1 MKRSSLILLGI
12 TLLLSLSFARMRL
25 WAPYY
30 LEVLELRA
38 IDFRLQVRGPIQ
50 AGDEVAIIAIDEK
63 SLREHGR
70 WPWPRS
76 HLATLI
82 SQVSALE
89 PSVIALDI
97 VFAEPDPTHDA
108 ALAEAIRLSGK
119 VVLGYFLD
127 FSQEITMAAASAPKV
142 SEYNL
147 VKEKPGETSGTHQLR
162 VAPYLVANLPLISDA
177 SRHSGFFNFVPDV
190 DGIYRR
196 VPLAVRY
203 QDKILTPLSLQ
214 ALRVYLG
221 NPLLGITLQGDKVAS
236 ITVAGTPLP
245 TEESGETWINYAGP
259 ARRFPHYSATDVM
272 EGKIEAE
279 QLRGKIVLVGT
290 TATGTFDARATPFDP
305 FFPGVEIHAN
315 VIDNVLHDRFLVR
328 PGWVI
333 TADMAATLALGLFL
347 GIALLWVKGIWGGLL
362 YGGMLGAYLFGSQ
375 RYFVQSG
382 VPLSILYPLLSLSSV
397 YLSVTLFHY
406 LTEERAKRRTRDAFS
421 RYLHP
426 EVARMVS
433 EDPALL
439 RLGGEKRELTVM
451 FTDIRGFTSISEALS
466 PEVLVE
472 FLNEYLGAMTD
483 IVFDHGGLLDK
494 YIGDAVMALWGAPL
508 PMHDH
513 PAQAC
518 HTALDMLDKLRDLR
532 EAWEHKGLPPLDI
545 GVGINTGPMVV
556 GNMGSSRRFDYT
568 VMGDHVNLSSRL
580 EGLNKFYGT
589 HILLSQYTQE
599 QVGKEFLLREIDSVR
614 VKGKKQPVI
623 ISELLARTDQ
633 ADGLR
638 SFVDG
643 FTEALQAYKER
654 RWEQALSL
662 FSEFAGVYPNDQP
675 TQIYLERCQLLLAEP
690 PSLDW
695 DGVFVMEHK

>member
-1 MKRSSLILLGI
+1 MKRTSLSLLGI
-12 TLLLSLSFARMRL
+12 TLLLSFFFAGMRL

-30 LEVLELRA
+30 LELLELRA
-38 IDFRLQVRGPIQ
+38 IDFRLQARGPVQ
-50 AGDEVAIIAIDEK
+50 AGDEVAIVAVDEK
-63 SLREHGR
+63 SLRERGR

-82 SQVSALE
+82 SQISALE
-89 PSVIALDI
+89 PAVIALDI

-108 ALAEAIRLSGK
+108 ALTEAIRLSGK

-127 FSQEITMAAASAPKV
+127 FSQEVTTSAASAPVV
-142 SEYNL
+142 SEYNM
-147 VKEKPGETSGTHQLR
+147 VREKPGEVAGTHQLR
-162 VAPYLVANLPLISDA
+162 VAPHLVANLPLISSVTRRA
-177 SRHSGFFNFVPDV
+177 GFFNFVPDV

-203 QDKILTPLSLQ
+203 QDKILTPLSLE
-214 ALRVYLG
+214 ALRLYLR
-221 NPLLGITLQGDKVAS
+221 NPLLAITLQGDKVAS
-236 ITVAGTPLP
+236 ITVAGTALP
-245 TEESGETWINYAGP
+245 TDEGGETWINYAGP
-259 ARRFPHYSATDVM
+259 AHSFPHYSATDVM

-279 QLRGKIVLVGT
+279 QIRGKIVLIGT

-315 VIDNVLHDRFLVR
+315 VIDNVLHDRFLIR

-333 TADMAATLALGLFL
+333 TADMVATLTLGLFL
-347 GIALLWVKGIWGGLL
+347 GVALLWIKGVWGGVL

-375 RYFVQSG
+375 RFFVQSG
-382 VPLSILYPLLSLSSV
+382 VPLSIAYPLLSLSSV

-421 RYLHP
+421 LYLHP

-451 FTDIRGFTSISEALS
+451 FTDIRGFTSISEALD

-483 IVFDHGGLLDK
+483 IVFVHGGLLDK

-513 PAQAC
+513 AVRAC
-518 HTALDMLDKLRDLR
+518 QTALDMMDKLQDLR
-532 EAWEHKGLPPLDI
+532 TAWEQKGLPPLDI

-556 GNMGSSRRFDYT
+556 GNMGSSRRFNYT

-589 HILLSQYTQE
+589 RILLSQYTQA

-614 VKGKKQPVI
+614 VKGKKQPVV
-623 ISELLARTDQ
+623 ISELLARTDR

-638 SFVDG
+638 PFLTG

-662 FSEFAGVYPNDQP
+662 FSQFARTYPEDRP